1 MIAEWIISLMTFII
15 GVVFFITTF
24 SFPNVYTDPG
34 GFSLF
39 PRILSVGIVVASA
52 LLIAKLFKNRKNQPN
67 TPVDFVKTFLKSWSK
82 DSTSEI
88 SGNIRRLTYVF
99 IISIAYPWFIVR
111 IGFMLATLLY
121 VGILM
126 RLFKTNI
133 ITCFVLA
140 GLVAFGLHLFFVQ
153 VLQAY
158 VPEGAWL
165 ESVVEYFTD

>member
-1 MIAEWIISLMTFII
+1 MIAEWVISLMTLII
-15 GVVFFITTF
+15 GVVFFIKTF
-24 SFPNVYTDPG
+24 SFPDVYTDPG

-52 LLIAKLFKNRKNQPN
+52 LLIAKLVRNRRHQPN
-67 TPVDFVKTFLKSWSK
+67 SPTDFAKTFFKTWRREAV
-82 DSTSEI
+82 DETQEA
-88 SGNIRRLTYVF
+88 IRRMTYVF
-99 IISIAYPWFIVR
+99 ILSIAYPWFIVR
-111 IGFMLATLLY
+111 IGFMPATLLY

-126 RLFKTNI
+126 RLFKTDI
-133 ITCFVLA
+133 ITCLVLA

-165 ESVVEYFTD
+165 ESVMEYFTD

>member
-15 GVVFFITTF
+15 GVVFFATTF
-24 SFPNVYTDPG
+24 TFPKVYTDPG

-52 LLIAKLFKNRKNQPN
+52 LLIVKLIINRKDQPN
-67 TPVDFVKTFLKSWSK
+67 NPVEFAKTFLRSWDK
-82 DSTSEI
+82 DTANEI
-88 SGNIRRLTYVF
+88 SDNMRRMTYVF

-111 IGFMLATLLY
+111 IGFMLATLFY

-133 ITCFVLA
+133 IACFVLA
-140 GLVAFGLHLFFVQ
+140 GLVAFGLHLFFDQ

-158 VPEGAWL
+158 VPEGSWL
-165 ESVVEYFTD
+165 NFVVEYFTD

>member
-24 SFPNVYTDPG
+24 SFPKISIDPG

-39 PRILSVGIVVASA
+39 PRILSVGIVIAST
-52 LLIAKLFKNRKNQPN
+52 LLIIKLIINRKNQPN
-67 TPVDFVKTFLKSWSK
+67 TPVEFAKTFLRSWSE
-82 DSTSEI
+82 DSSSEM
-88 SGNIRRLTYVF
+88 SGTICRMTYVF

-133 ITCFVLA
+133 IACFILA
-140 GLVAFGLHLFFVQ
+140 GLVAFGLHLFFVK

-165 ESVVEYFTD
+165 DLVVEYFTD